1 MKILSIRIT
10 TIIIITITLLIYRND
25 IYIYIKVKYLSEF
38 QSDKKWAIR
47 RWIMFIININFPVE

>member
-25 IYIYIKVKYLSEF
+25 IYILKFKYLSEF